1 MQLKPKTSFSKYFK
15 FSKILLKIVLPIII
29 IIGLVYVVDQIDLPS
44 PSKNI
49 KKEISN
55 EKLIT
60 IK

>member
-1 MQLKPKTSFSKYFK
+1 MQMKPKTSFSKPFNIYK
-15 FSKILLKIVLPIII
+15 LVLKILLPIVGFFGVIYILGQIELPAPNK
-29 IIGLVYVVDQIDLPS
+29 L
-44 PSKNI
+44 I